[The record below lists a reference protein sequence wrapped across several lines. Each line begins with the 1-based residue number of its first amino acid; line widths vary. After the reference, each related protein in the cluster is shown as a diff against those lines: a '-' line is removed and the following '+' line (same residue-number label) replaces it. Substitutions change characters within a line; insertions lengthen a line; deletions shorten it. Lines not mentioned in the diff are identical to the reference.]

1 MKLLYF
7 LHFWRLFFVLLQDN
21 EVRLLQAPSYTY
33 SKTQNIS
40 RDVASTVG
48 FQSRILRRNGKD
60 FSGSRYHF
68 ESHATKYF
76 ERPP

>member
-21 EVRLLQAPSYTY
+21 TY
-33 SKTQNIS
+33 VYCKLPAILIKTRNIS

-68 ESHATKYF
+68 ELHATKYF